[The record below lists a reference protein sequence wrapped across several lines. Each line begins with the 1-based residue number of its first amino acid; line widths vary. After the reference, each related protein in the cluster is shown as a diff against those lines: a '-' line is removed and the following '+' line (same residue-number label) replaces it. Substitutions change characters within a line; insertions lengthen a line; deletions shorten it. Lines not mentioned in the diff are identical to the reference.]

1 MADISRIAACMDVSI
16 LPVCILPVWYPQRWL
31 YPEEAVLETKAEV
44 WMAFETLSPELM
56 FHHF

>member
-1 MADISRIAACMDVSI
+1 MADISKIAACMDVSI

-44 WMAFETLSPELM
+44 
-56 FHHF
+56 